1 MGMWEHPLHKMQAG
15 LALLLPL
22 WSEPALVLPPRCAD
36 FGCGH
41 GDCLPHPMPQFICPT
56 SRLCDMILPVFI

>member
-1 MGMWEHPLHKMQAG
+1 MRMWEHPLHKMQAG

-41 GDCLPHPMPQFICPT
+41 GGCLQPAPPHASVHLSNQQ
-56 SRLCDMILPVFI
+56 VV